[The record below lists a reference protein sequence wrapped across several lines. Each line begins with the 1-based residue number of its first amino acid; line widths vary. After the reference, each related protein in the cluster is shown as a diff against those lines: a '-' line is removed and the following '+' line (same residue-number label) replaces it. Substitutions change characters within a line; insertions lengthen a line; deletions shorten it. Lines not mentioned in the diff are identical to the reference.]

1 MDMSFGDYS
10 NFRNELHLG
19 HKTDTPL
26 TLTLFHSNWTF
37 SPVLTNMELSFNSFL
52 TEAVII

>member
-1 MDMSFGDYS
+1 MDMSFEDYS

-26 TLTLFHSNWTF
+26 TLTYI
-37 SPVLTNMELSFNSFL
+37 P
-52 TEAVII
+52 